1 MLNFFFLK
9 YLTYTITSFMNQWG
23 KKIQQYI
30 SINKVTYT
38 FSKKK
43 KKTAKDPI
51 WKKVLENN
59 KATGIMFLQ

>member
-1 MLNFFFLK
+1 MLNFFFFLK
-9 YLTYTITSFMNQWG
+9 YLTYTITSFTNQWG

-43 KKTAKDPI
+43 KKQLKTPYGKRF
-51 WKKVLENN
+51 WKTIKLRV
-59 KATGIMFLQ
+59 

>member
-30 SINKVTYT
+30 SINKVTFK

-43 KKTAKDPI
+43 KKKKKQLKTPYGKRF
-51 WKKVLENN
+51 WKTIKLRV
-59 KATGIMFLQ
+59 